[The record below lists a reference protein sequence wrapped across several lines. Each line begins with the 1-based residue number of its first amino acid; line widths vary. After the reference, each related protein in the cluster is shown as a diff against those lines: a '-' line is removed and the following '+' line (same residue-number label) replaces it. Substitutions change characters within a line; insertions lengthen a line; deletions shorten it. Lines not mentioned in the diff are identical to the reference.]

1 MAQTKSPQANRH
13 RILYIALGIIGL
25 IILIGSTVAV
35 AQTGV
40 SLQTLKN
47 SISQLAA
54 HLGGS
59 DLLVQV
65 EHSQLPADGKSQSK
79 IWVTPINTSSPLTAN
94 IIRGDGRVELLEHKD
109 NNIQFIYT
117 AGSNPG
123 KSVIVFTSGILRQTT
138 TIELI
143 QSEVPPAPTITSPP
157 DKSQINNSKP
167 EIIGAG
173 AQNTKIII
181 TDNGKHNTITKTDEH
196 GHFQT
201 HLDKP
206 LYNGQHTLAAIA
218 INDLGIESATSNLV
232 TITIKTDPAGIDRAN
247 IRIIPARVVAGE
259 SFAIFVPASLNAAK
273 VTVEMAGQTY
283 ELFDFNKT
291 SVFVATLPAPTEPGI
306 YVGDVIVADVS
317 GNISRFDNTIS
328 ITVIS

>member
-109 NNIQFIYT
+109 NNIQFMYT

-218 INDLGIESATSNLV
+218 INDLGVESATSNLV
-232 TITIKTDPAGIDRAN
+232 TITIKTDPAGIDKDLKKSQKFG
-247 IRIIPARVVAGE
+247 I
-259 SFAIFVPASLNAAK
+259 
-273 VTVEMAGQTY
+273 QTHIVDTKQ
-283 ELFDFNKT
+283 EHHHRKTDDGWDTLFKCQ
-291 SVFVATLPAPTEPGI
+291 
-306 YVGDVIVADVS
+306 
-317 GNISRFDNTIS
+317 
-328 ITVIS
+328 